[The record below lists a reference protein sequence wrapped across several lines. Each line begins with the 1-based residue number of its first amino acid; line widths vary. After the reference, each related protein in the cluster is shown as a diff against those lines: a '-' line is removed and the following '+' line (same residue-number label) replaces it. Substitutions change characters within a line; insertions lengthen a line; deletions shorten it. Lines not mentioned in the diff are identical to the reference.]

1 MKTKRFIVFVIAVF
15 VCALIFSSSAF
26 AFPNVSNSNS
36 AKRNVLCSVS
46 GVEELGLSG
55 RMVDSI
61 AVDPKNPNII
71 YAGTDNGVFKTTDSG
86 KKWTRVSN
94 GLRSNWVHGIVIDSA
109 NPQVVYAGTDN
120 GIFKSTDGGSL
131 WGQLGLANVWIH
143 TLVMSPKNPQ
153 VIYAG
158 TDDGIYKTTNGG
170 LHWNQITL
178 SDNEIYSLSI
188 CKANTGIVY
197 AGTGSEGV
205 FVSMDG
211 GDDWMQ
217 TSESL
222 ENNGVNAV
230 AVNPGNP
237 QVVYAGTDNGIFK
250 SVNSG
255 MDWSHPVL
263 SNRQINALLIDP
275 ENPNIIFA
283 GTDSKGLFES
293 TDGGTNWKQVALSGS
308 EVLSLAVNPKN
319 SSIVYV
325 GTNNGIFEF
334 KSSEAS
340 QGSNK
345 KSKIV
350 ITLKIDNP
358 YMSVNGL
365 KKEIDPGRG
374 TKPVII
380 PKWGRTVVPIRAI
393 VEALG
398 GTIGW
403 NGKER
408 KVTINFKGTTIELW
422 INNPRAKVN
431 GETRWIDPNNHDV
444 RPIIVN
450 DRTMLPLRF
459 VAESLGCK
467 VEWDGTTRTIT
478 IVYPRP

>member
-1 MKTKRFIVFVIAVF
+1 MKMKRFVAFVIAVF
-15 VCALIFSSSAF
+15 VFALTFSSSAF
-26 AFPNVSNSNS
+26 ASPNVSNLNS
-36 AKRNVLCSVS
+36 AGRSVLCSIS
-46 GVEELGLSG
+46 GVKELGLSG
-55 RMVDSI
+55 RMIASI
-61 AVDPKNPNII
+61 AINPKNPNII
-71 YAGTDNGVFKTTDSG
+71 YAGTDNGIFKTTDSG
-86 KKWTRVSN
+86 KKWNRVSN
-94 GLRSNWVHGIVIDSA
+94 GLRSNWIHGIVIDSA
-109 NPQVVYAGTDN
+109 NPQIVYAGTDN

-170 LHWNQITL
+170 LHWDQITL
-178 SDNEIYSLSI
+178 SDNEIYSLSV
-188 CKANTGIVY
+188 CKANTDI
-197 AGTGSEGV
+197 
-205 FVSMDG
+205 
-211 GDDWMQ
+211 
-217 TSESL
+217 
-222 ENNGVNAV
+222 
-230 AVNPGNP
+230 
-237 QVVYAGTDNGIFK
+237 VYAGTDNGIFK

-255 MDWSHPVL
+255 MDWSHPAL

-308 EVLSLAVNPKN
+308 EVLSLAVNPKD

-325 GTNNGIFEF
+325 GTNNGMFEF
-334 KSSEAS
+334 KSSETS

-345 KSKIV
+345 ESKIV

-358 YMSVNGL
+358 YMSVNGV

-374 TKPVII
+374 TKPIII

-403 NGKER
+403 NGRER

-431 GETRWIDPNNHDV
+431 GETRWIDPNNHNV

-467 VEWDGTTRTIT
+467 VEWDGETRTIT
-478 IVYPRP
+478 IIYPRP

>member
-1 MKTKRFIVFVIAVF
+1 MKIKRFIVFVIAVF
-15 VCALIFSSSAF
+15 VFALTFSSSAF
-26 AFPNVSNSNS
+26 ASPNVSNSNS
-36 AKRNVLCSVS
+36 AERSVLCNISALK
-46 GVEELGLSG
+46 ELGLSG
-55 RMVDSI
+55 RMIASI

-71 YAGTDNGVFKTTDSG
+71 YAGTDDGIFKTLDGG
-86 KKWTRVSN
+86 KKWTRASN

-170 LHWNQITL
+170 LHWEQITL

-188 CKANTGIVY
+188 CKANTDIVY

-205 FVSMDG
+205 FVSMYG

-217 TSESL
+217 TGQSM

-230 AVNPGNP
+230 AVNPENP
-237 QVVYAGTDNGIFK
+237 KIVYAGTDNGIFK

-263 SNRQINALLIDP
+263 SDRQINALLIDP

-293 TDGGTNWKQVALSGS
+293 TDGGANWKQVALPGS
-308 EVLSLAVNPKN
+308 EVFSLAVNPKD
-319 SSIVYV
+319 SSIVYI
-325 GTNNGIFEF
+325 GTNKGIFEF
-334 KSSEAS
+334 KNSEAS

-350 ITLKIDNP
+350 ITLKIDDP
-358 YMSVNGL
+358 YMNVNGV

-380 PKWGRTVVPIRAI
+380 PKWSRTVVPIRAI

-431 GETRWIDPNNHDV
+431 RETRWIDPNNHDV

-467 VEWDGTTRTIT
+467 VEWDGKTRTIT